1 MTYLLDTNAISEV
14 RRDRDPG
21 VRAWT
26 RHTDHTTLHLS
37 VLTLGEIRTGVERLR
52 RRDPDQANVFATWLA
67 ELAGQF
73 AERIL
78 PIDLRVAQDWG
89 QLNAS
94 QPRPTV
100 DGLIAATA
108 RVHGLTVVTRN
119 TADFDGCDV
128 PVLNPWKNS

>member
-1 MTYLLDTNAISEV
+1 LTYLLDTNAISEIC
-14 RRDRDPG
+14 RDRDPG
-21 VRAWT
+21 VRAWA
-26 RHTDHTTLHLS
+26 RHTDHTALHLS
-37 VLTLGEIRTGVERLR
+37 VLTLGEIRTGVVRLR

-67 ELAGQF
+67 ELASQF

-100 DGLIAATA
+100 DSLIAATA
-108 RVHGLTVVTRN
+108 RVHGLTVVTRD

-128 PVLNPWKNS
+128 PLLNPWKNS